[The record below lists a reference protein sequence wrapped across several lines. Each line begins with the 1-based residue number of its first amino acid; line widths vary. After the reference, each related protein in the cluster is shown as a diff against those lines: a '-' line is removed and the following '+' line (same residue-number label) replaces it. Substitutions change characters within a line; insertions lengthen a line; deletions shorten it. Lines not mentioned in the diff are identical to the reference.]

1 MNSTD
6 YIYCVF
12 GNMIYNDFVKVFLI
26 KNILKIFNLILI
38 SIYQKTKNN
47 FKKHSSFIFNQFS
60 FELDFHLISITK

>member
-38 SIYQKTKNN
+38 SIYQKN
-47 FKKHSSFIFNQFS
+47 KK
-60 FELDFHLISITK
+60 